1 MTRWRDKKNPFKNG
15 DLVICE
21 AIDGNFI
28 KAVVTSS
35 SGSSVQID
43 PVDTYAVHWVS
54 WRQCKKLKP
63 KEKKY
68 KITKKQ
74 LAKAWDKIFGT
85 PAGSRHTD
93 NSKDCFFFKPFCEE
107 LGIE

>member
-1 MTRWRDKKNPFKNG
+1 MTRWRLKTNPFKKG
-15 DLVICE
+15 DLIIYE
-21 AIDGNFI
+21 AIDGTFK
-28 KAVVTSS
+28 KAIVIAS

-43 PVDTYAVHWVS
+43 PVDAHAIHWAH

-74 LAKAWDKIFGT
+74 LAEAWDKFFYNYFRVNKED
-85 PAGSRHTD
+85 S
-93 NSKDCFFFKPFCEE
+93 SKEFISFCKE
-107 LGIE
+107 LGIEE